1 MTPDWHHLWRTP
13 DWRDL
18 GHYLWRIFDH
28 FEYVGTF
35 LLGGAAVAV
44 RRYWQKLRETR
55 AAGWPSAEATIQSAT
70 VQAHEGYDVQVTYRY
85 YALQEYRYGKYSRHF
100 RKKEAAEQFAEGIRG
115 RSLQI
120 RYREDNPE
128 VSVLMERD
136 LELTGALHGHGT
148 LRV

>member
-1 MTPDWHHLWRTP
+1 MTPDWQHLRRTP
-13 DWRDL
+13 DWRGL
-18 GHYLWRIFDH
+18 WHYVWRIFDH

-35 LLGGAAVAV
+35 LLGGVAVAA

-70 VQAHEGYDVQVTYRY
+70 VKAHEGYEVQLTYRY
-85 YALQEYRYGKYSRHF
+85 YARQEYRYGKYSHQF
-100 RKKEAAEQFAEGIRG
+100 RKKEAAEQFAEAIRG

-120 RYREDNPE
+120 RYREDNPD

-136 LELTGALHGHGT
+136 LELTGALHHDRT
-148 LRV
+148 LRA